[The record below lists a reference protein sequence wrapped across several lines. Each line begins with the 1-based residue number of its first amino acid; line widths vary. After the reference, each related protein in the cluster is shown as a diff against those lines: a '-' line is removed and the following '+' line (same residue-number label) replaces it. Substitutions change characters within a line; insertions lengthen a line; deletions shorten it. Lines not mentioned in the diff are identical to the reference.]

1 MRQDPATSIRAR
13 RWVVVAL
20 ATALFSAAFAL
31 RLAVEE
37 SDVEVLLLCALP
49 IAILAAE
56 FGLLGGL
63 LGAGVAAV
71 LLALYVVLFDPE
83 IGAWRYA
90 GRVAVF
96 AALAVLV
103 AALAEALRRLAL
115 THEHLERESAAK
127 GDAER
132 QSAELT
138 RLAEERRRL
147 AEEVITAE
155 EQARR
160 RIAEDLHDGA
170 LQTLLSAKQDLIEA
184 SPGRAGVIRATEV
197 VGEGIDGLRRAVSAL
212 HPVTI
217 EHDGLGG
224 AIASVATEA
233 ERRGGFRCELR
244 VEEGASGPHDQVLL
258 ALTRELLANAAKHSG
273 AGQVSV
279 SISRDRDRLRL
290 EVTDDGCGFDAAE
303 RLASPCDGHI
313 GLACAERRARA
324 LGGSLKIAEGPEGG
338 TAVSVRIPAESG
350 PDPALAA
357 AAASGGN
364 GRP

>member
-13 RWVVVAL
+13 RWAVVAL
-20 ATALFSAAFAL
+20 ATALFSVAFGL

-37 SDVEVLLLCALP
+37 SDVEVLLLCVLP

-90 GRVAVF
+90 GRVVVF

-103 AALAEALRRLAL
+103 AALAEALRRLVL

-127 GDAER
+127 ADAER

-138 RLAEERRRL
+138 RLAEE
-147 AEEVITAE
+147 VIAAE

-184 SPGRAGVIRATEV
+184 SSGRAGVIRATAV
-197 VGEGIDGLRRAVSAL
+197 VGEGIDDLRRAVSAL

-244 VEEGASGPHDQVLL
+244 LEEGASGPHDQVLL

-273 AGQVSV
+273 AGQVLV
-279 SISRDRDRLRL
+279 SISRDRDRDCLWL
-290 EVTDDGCGFDAAE
+290 EVTDDGCGFDPAE

-324 LGGSLKIAEGPEGG
+324 LGGSLTIAEGPERG

-357 AAASGGN
+357 AAASGTN

>member
-1 MRQDPATSIRAR
+1 M
-13 RWVVVAL
+13 VAL

-127 GDAER
+127 ADAER

-273 AGQVSV
+273 AGQVLV
-279 SISRDRDRLRL
+279 SISRDRDRDCLRL

-324 LGGSLKIAEGPEGG
+324 LGGSLTIAEGPERG

-357 AAASGGN
+357 AAASGTN